1 MENGTMEQWNN
12 GTGNGNGKWKMGNGK
27 WKMGNGKRR
36 DARPCVSTYL
46 TVRFIHLTVRF
57 LFT

>member
-1 MENGTMEQWNN
+1 MEQWNN
-12 GTGNGNGKWKMGNGK
+12 GTMEPEMENGKWEMGNGK
-27 WKMGNGKRR
+27 WEMGNGKRR

-57 LFT
+57 IFI